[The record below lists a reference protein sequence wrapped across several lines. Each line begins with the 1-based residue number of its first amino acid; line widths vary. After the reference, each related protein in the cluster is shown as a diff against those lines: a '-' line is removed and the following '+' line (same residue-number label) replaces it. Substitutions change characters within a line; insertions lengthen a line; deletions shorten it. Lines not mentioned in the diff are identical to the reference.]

1 MDHLRH
7 PLPSSLEVSLNFAY
21 FSQLFFCIGSPIDL
35 VNHYSIVYLVMHLSY
50 NIIHTGKIG
59 SIDIDID
66 PVIEVNKEAMLF
78 VHLYDTHN
86 STYSGSLNITFTLS
100 INKSDVSNFES
111 APHRISH
118 TMLYQH
124 ADTYTV
130 QVIAKNEVSMIN
142 KSVHIEVVCKYNNW
156 FSSL

>member
-1 MDHLRH
+1 MLI
-7 PLPSSLEVSLNFAY
+7 
-21 FSQLFFCIGSPIDL
+21 C
-35 VNHYSIVYLVMHLSY
+35 
-50 NIIHTGKIG
+50 IHTGIIG

-66 PVIEVNKEAMLF
+66 PVIEINKEAMLF

-86 STYSGSLNITFTLS
+86 STYSESLNITFTLS

-124 ADTYTV
+124 TDTYTV

-142 KSVHIEVVCKYNNW
+142 KSVRIEVVCKYTQQLV
-156 FSSL
+156 FFIVIIVF